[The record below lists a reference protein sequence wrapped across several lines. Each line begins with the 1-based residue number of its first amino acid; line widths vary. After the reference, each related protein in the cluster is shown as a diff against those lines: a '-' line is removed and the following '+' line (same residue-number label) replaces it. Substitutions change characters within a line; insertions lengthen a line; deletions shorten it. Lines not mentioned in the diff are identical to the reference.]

1 MTIKTIEQNILK
13 LSPAKRILVIETILK
28 SLDEPNPQIER
39 AWIIESEKRYSAFKK
54 GKIKAISLDNLKKR
68 IRS

>member
-1 MTIKTIEQNILK
+1 MTIKTIEQHILK
-13 LSPAKRILVIETILK
+13 LSPTKRIHVVETILK

-39 AWIIESEKRYSAFKK
+39 AWIVESEKRYSAFRK

-68 IRS
+68 IRP